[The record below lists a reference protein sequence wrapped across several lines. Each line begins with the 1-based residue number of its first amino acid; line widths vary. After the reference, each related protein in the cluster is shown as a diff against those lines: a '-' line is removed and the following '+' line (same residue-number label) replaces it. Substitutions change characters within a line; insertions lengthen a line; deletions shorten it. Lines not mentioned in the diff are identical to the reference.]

1 MEAAVAQVE
10 AMLEQAQVPDSA
22 VQAQITAQLD
32 QLQAVPEFN
41 QTVAHIF
48 IRRTERPVEMRMAAG
63 LLLKNNV
70 RRQVHTM
77 PPELQAALKA
87 ELLAG
92 VGDADARVRQTVGTC
107 IATFASAM
115 GTHQEWLALWPD
127 LVPTLS
133 SHLGAATTPSGVEGA
148 LDCLSKI
155 CEEVPDRMVADD
167 AKPLDVLLPQVF
179 GLLQAEDE
187 NWRAYALGI
196 INNFIWLDPPVLAQN
211 MPTFLQ
217 ALFALTTDSSAK
229 VRKHVIQGINFLLD
243 MRFNDLLPHINGVIE
258 FVLHS
263 MQGPDAAVALDATEF
278 WDHVSERG
286 ASMDEQQ
293 LANDAIR
300 PFLPRLVPVL
310 LTGMVYDMD
319 DAAMEF
325 AEDDDAHVPDKEE
338 DIAPA
343 TGRGGDQAE
352 ADDEEEEEE
361 EDEDGGGVW
370 NLRKASAAALD
381 HLSKVFQQSV
391 LDVLLPLIEQLLQA
405 DDWQRR
411 ETGPHL
417 HRAALKPCSGQ
428 CAPDIWTTVCVQ
440 GFWRL
445 VRLLTAAAG
454 SWSRTCRR

>member
-1 MEAAVAQVE
+1 MDRRLAEA
-10 AMLEQAQVPDSA
+10 S
-22 VQAQITAQLD
+22 I
-32 QLQAVPEFN
+32 
-41 QTVAHIF
+41 
-48 IRRTERPVEMRMAAG
+48 
-63 LLLKNNV
+63 
-70 RRQVHTM
+70 
-77 PPELQAALKA
+77 
-87 ELLAG
+87 
-92 VGDADARVRQTVGTC
+92 
-107 IATFASAM
+107 
-115 GTHQEWLALWPD
+115 
-127 LVPTLS
+127 
-133 SHLGAATTPSGVEGA
+133 
-148 LDCLSKI
+148 
-155 CEEVPDRMVADD
+155 
-167 AKPLDVLLPQVF
+167 
-179 GLLQAEDE
+179 
-187 NWRAYALGI
+187 
-196 INNFIWLDPPVLAQN
+196 
-211 MPTFLQ
+211 
-217 ALFALTTDSSAK
+217 
-229 VRKHVIQGINFLLD
+229 
-243 MRFNDLLPHINGVIE
+243 
-258 FVLHS
+258 
-263 MQGPDAAVALDATEF
+263 
-278 WDHVSERG
+278 
-286 ASMDEQQ
+286 
-293 LANDAIR
+293 
-300 PFLPRLVPVL
+300 LPRLVPVL

-352 ADDEEEEEE
+352 ADDEEEEEEE

-428 CAPDIWTTVCVQ
+428 CAPDIWTTVRVQ